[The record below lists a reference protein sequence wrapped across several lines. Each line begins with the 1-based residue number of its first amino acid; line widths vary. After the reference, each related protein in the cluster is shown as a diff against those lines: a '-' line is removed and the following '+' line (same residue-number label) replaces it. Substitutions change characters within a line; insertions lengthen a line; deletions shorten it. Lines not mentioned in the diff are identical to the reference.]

1 VAKFLMYFLIIL
13 FIFLVGVV
21 IADSNR
27 FVIRKITVKT
37 SKISD
42 NHTFLFLSDLH
53 CKQYGKNNKRLFK
66 VLDSIEAEGC
76 FLAGDMITA
85 LPEKDILPGIEVVKK
100 LKEKMPVFYSYG
112 NHEYRLKIYENK
124 YGNMYQDL
132 IKELSAIN
140 ISIMDNEKLTF
151 GDIDIYGLTIGK
163 EYYKRF
169 ESNNMPEGKIQEYIG
184 KIDSD
189 RFSILLAHNPE
200 YFKNYVSAGADLI
213 LSGHYH
219 GGVVRIPGIG
229 GVISPTFKL
238 FPKYDGGVFFEEEH
252 TMVVNRGLGAHTIP
266 FRFCNP
272 AEIIV
277 IDIKKD

>member
-1 VAKFLMYFLIIL
+1 MVKILIILLIIL
-13 FIFLVGVV
+13 FFIMVGVV

-27 FVIRKITVKT
+27 FVIRQITVKT
-37 SKISD
+37 NKVSD

-66 VLDSIEAEGC
+66 VLDGIEAEAC

-85 LPEKDILPGIEVVKK
+85 IPDKDITPGVEVIKR

-112 NHEYRLKIYENK
+112 NHEYRLKIYESK
-124 YGNMYQDL
+124 YGSMYH
-132 IKELSAIN
+132 ELNKALSDMDA
-140 ISIMDNEKLTF
+140 SILDNEMVTLGEF
-151 GDIDIYGLTIGK
+151 DIYALTIGK

-169 ESNNMPEGKIQEYIG
+169 ESNKMPDSKIEEYIG
-184 KIDSD
+184 KINPE

-200 YFKNYVSAGADLI
+200 YFDNYVSAGADLI

-219 GGVVRIPGIG
+219 GGVARIPGIG

-238 FPKYDGGVFFEEEH
+238 FPKYDGGVFCQKEH
-252 TMVVNRGLGAHTIP
+252 TMIVNRGLGAHTIP
-266 FRFCNP
+266 FRFFNP
-272 AEIIV
+272 AEIIL